1 MCNVVRSLIT
11 EHVCKC
17 RKTENKSSKVQ
28 NYHHEIAHWAQT
40 ALFFNVKSCLD
51 CYEPTGSAHPHIDTT
66 IKIKTV
72 CTSKCET
79 VLSCTHTH
87 SERAKKGCK
96 WSRRENLRKRFRLT
110 LLSRSLSLF
119 SIILCLSLYSVFRFF
134 FNTSPEHK
142 EGADWRKAVPSY
154 TQSSSMMDYR
164 TWSSLPRDDSLE
176 PLPFNWEMA
185 YTETGMV
192 YFIE

>member
-1 MCNVVRSLIT
+1 MQNRPFT
-11 EHVCKC
+11 HAHAFREREKGMQM
-17 RKTENKSSKVQ
+17 KQAGKPKEKVQ
-28 NYHHEIAHWAQT
+28 ANP
-40 ALFFNVKSCLD
+40 ALS
-51 CYEPTGSAHPHIDTT
+51 P
-66 IKIKTV
+66 
-72 CTSKCET
+72 
-79 VLSCTHTH
+79 
-87 SERAKKGCK
+87 
-96 WSRRENLRKRFRLT
+96 
-110 LLSRSLSLF
+110 SLS
-119 SIILCLSLYSVFRFF
+119 SIIPFLSLYSVFLFFF
-134 FNTSPEHK
+134 FNASPEHK

>member
-1 MCNVVRSLIT
+1 MQREREMQMKQAIKYNPTNPALSL
-11 EHVCKC
+11 
-17 RKTENKSSKVQ
+17 SPS
-28 NYHHEIAHWAQT
+28 
-40 ALFFNVKSCLD
+40 
-51 CYEPTGSAHPHIDTT
+51 
-66 IKIKTV
+66 
-72 CTSKCET
+72 
-79 VLSCTHTH
+79 LSP
-87 SERAKKGCK
+87 S
-96 WSRRENLRKRFRLT
+96 
-110 LLSRSLSLF
+110 LSLSLSLF
-119 SIILCLSLYSVFRFF
+119 KTSCSYCFTLFFF
-134 FNTSPEHK
+134 FNSSPEHK

>member
-1 MCNVVRSLIT
+1 MQNRPFTHALAFRES
-11 EHVCKC
+11 EKGMQM
-17 RKTENKSSKVQ
+17 KQAGKSKEKVQ
-28 NYHHEIAHWAQT
+28 ANP
-40 ALFFNVKSCLD
+40 AL
-51 CYEPTGSAHPHIDTT
+51 
-66 IKIKTV
+66 
-72 CTSKCET
+72 
-79 VLSCTHTH
+79 
-87 SERAKKGCK
+87 
-96 WSRRENLRKRFRLT
+96 
-110 LLSRSLSLF
+110 SLSLTVFLHRVPIALLCF
-119 SIILCLSLYSVFRFF
+119 SFF